1 MRNYIDYSNYIS
13 DYTGKLIPQ
22 NEFDKYASRASGIV
36 RNAIFNR
43 DITYFENEVINATC
57 SVAELL
63 YNQYLNKEKIRK
75 IMDGTDKII
84 TSEKVG
90 DYSRNIGSI
99 SIDDLKKVSADDYIE
114 MQIIQVLEDYL
125 LSTGLLYCGGF

>member
-90 DYSRNIGSI
+90 DYSRNIGNI
-99 SIDDLKKVSADDYIE
+99 SIEDLKKASADDYIE
-114 MQIIQVLEDYL
+114 MQINQVLEDYL

>member
-43 DITYFENEVINATC
+43 DITYFEKEVINATC